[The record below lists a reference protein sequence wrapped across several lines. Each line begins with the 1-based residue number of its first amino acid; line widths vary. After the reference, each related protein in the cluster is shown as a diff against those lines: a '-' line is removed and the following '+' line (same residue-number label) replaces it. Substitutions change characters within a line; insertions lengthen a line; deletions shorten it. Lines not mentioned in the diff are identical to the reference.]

1 MANHRYRVYIAGS
14 NARMLSSEIATT
26 LGGRDVIRNVRYTV
40 KFENIRLIIKLF
52 FIFITKKFT
61 NKNATTMI
69 LKENIKNKVDKLNN
83 YELRVVELVI
93 ESLKRKNKTS
103 IIKTSPAEYPFQ
115 EVIRLMGISPL
126 NAEDIELGRQE
137 RI

>member
-1 MANHRYRVYIAGS
+1 VGQTS
-14 NARMLSSEIATT
+14 NFSNVKPALP
-26 LGGRDVIRNVRYTV
+26 DFVIPDRN
-40 KFENIRLIIKLF
+40 
-52 FIFITKKFT
+52 
-61 NKNATTMI
+61 
-69 LKENIKNKVDKLNN
+69 D
-83 YELRVVELVI
+83 LRVVELVI